1 MLGNVY
7 EKRLIEAYIAEN
19 HKDPVNGEELEITD
33 LIDLKSSRI
42 VAPRP
47 PTLTSIPSL
56 LSTFQNEWDAL
67 ALESFNLRQ
76 QLQQTRQEL
85 ATALYQHDAA
95 VRVIARLT
103 RERDAARD
111 ALSKVTIG
119 AGGASNGDAM
129 QIDSQGLPEELA
141 EKVDATQE
149 KYEINFQ
156 PKENKQ
162 LIIYRLSKSRRKRPV
177 PKEWA
182 DSELIEKFGVATTS
196 KELYPGAKS
205 LAVDEG
211 GQLVVFGGDDGVA
224 GIFSIPENKVVQSFK
239 AGGAVTDAVWY
250 GSQPIIS
257 TASGAVKVFGDS
269 EISFTSHAG
278 SANGL
283 ALHPS
288 GDILASVGVDK
299 SFVFYDLAGGR
310 AVTQVYTDS
319 GTRSHDIV
327 LGKTNNACTELTT
340 AAFHPDGHLFAAGGI
355 DGQIKL
361 FHVKTGENAA
371 NFDLGGPVQDIAFS
385 ENGIWFAAVA
395 KGSNS
400 VVIFDLRKEGKAA
413 EAKVLEIGGQ
423 VDSIRW
429 DYTGQYLA
437 ASGPRGLTISQY
449 TKTSK
454 SWSDVISIAVP
465 ATAVAW
471 GPEAKTLVT
480 VNSDGVITVL
490 G

>member
-1 MLGNVY
+1 MLCSISGEAPQHPVASSKSGNVY
-7 EKRLIEAYIAEN
+7 EKRLIEAYITEN

-103 RERDAARD
+103 RERDEARD
-111 ALSKVTIG
+111 ALSKVTIT
-119 AGGASNGDAM
+119 AGGVSNGDAM
-129 QIDSQGLPEELA
+129 QIDSQGLPEDLA
-141 EKVDATQE
+141 AKVDATQE
-149 KYEINFQ
+149 K
-156 PKENKQ
+156 
-162 LIIYRLSKSRRKRPV
+162 LSKSRRKRPV

-196 KELYPGAKS
+196 KALHPGAKS
-205 LAVDEG
+205 LAIDES
-211 GQLVVFGGDDGVA
+211 GQLVLFGGDDGAA
-224 GIFSIPENKVVQSFK
+224 GIFSIPENKIVESFT
-239 AGGAVTDAVWY
+239 AGSAITDAVWY
-250 GSQPIIS
+250 GSQPVVS

-269 EISFTSHAG
+269 ETTFTSHAG

-299 SFVFYDLAGGR
+299 SFVFYDLPGGK

-319 GTRSHDIV
+319 
-327 LGKTNNACTELTT
+327 ELKT
-340 AAFHPDGHLFAAGGI
+340 AAFHPDGHLFAAGGT

-371 NFDLGGPVQDIAFS
+371 NFDLEGPVQDIAFS

-449 TKTSK
+449 TKGTK
-454 SWSDVISIAVP
+454 SWSDVISTAVP

-471 GPEAKTLVT
+471 GPGAKTLIT
-480 VNSDGVITVL
+480 VNNDGIVTVL

>member
-1 MLGNVY
+1 MLCAISGEAPQFPVASSKSGTVY
-7 EKRLIEAYIAEN
+7 EKRLIEAYITEN

-33 LIDLKSSRI
+33 LIDLKSAKI
-42 VAPRP
+42 VTPRP
-47 PTLTSIPSL
+47 PALTSIPSL
-56 LSTFQNEWDAL
+56 LSTFQNEWDSL
-67 ALESFNLRQ
+67 ALESFTLRQ

-103 RERDAARD
+103 RERDEARD

-119 AGGASNGDAM
+119 SGGANNGDAM

-141 EKVDATQE
+141 AKVDATQE
-149 KYEINFQ
+149 K
-156 PKENKQ
+156 
-162 LIIYRLSKSRRKRPV
+162 LSKSRRKRPV

-182 DSELIEKFGVATTS
+182 DSEVIEKFGVAIQS
-196 KELYPGAKS
+196 EPLYPGCTS
-205 LAVDEG
+205 LAVDES
-211 GQLVVFGGDDGVA
+211 GQLAIVGGSDGVVGVYA
-224 GIFSIPENKVVQSFK
+224 IQENKVQQSFK
-239 AGGAVTDAVWY
+239 AGSTVTGAVWY
-250 GSQPIIS
+250 GAQPVVS
-257 TASGAVKVFGDS
+257 TSSGAIKVFGDD
-269 EISFTSHAG
+269 EITFNSHAG
-278 SANGL
+278 SANAI

-299 SFVFYDLAGGR
+299 SFVFYDLPGGK
-310 AVTQVYTDS
+310 AVTQVNTDS
-319 GTRSHDIV
+319 
-327 LGKTNNACTELTT
+327 ELTT
-340 AAFHPDGHLFAAGGI
+340 AAFHPDGHLFAAGGA

-371 NFDLGGPVQDIAFS
+371 NFELGGPVQDLAFS

-400 VVIFDLRKEGKAA
+400 VVVFDLRKEGKAA
-413 EAKVLEIGGQ
+413 EAKILEIGGQ

-449 TKTSK
+449 TKSSK
-454 SWSDVISIAVP
+454 SWSDVISTAVP
-465 ATAVAW
+465 ATAVEW
-471 GPEAKTLVT
+471 GPEAKTLIT
-480 VNSDGVITVL
+480 VNNDGVVTVL

>member
-1 MLGNVY
+1 MLCSISGEAPQHPVASSKSGNVY

-103 RERDAARD
+103 RERDEARD

-141 EKVDATQE
+141 AKVDATQE
-149 KYEINFQ
+149 K
-156 PKENKQ
+156 
-162 LIIYRLSKSRRKRPV
+162 LSKSRRKRPV

-182 DSELIEKFGVATTS
+182 DAELIEKFGVATTS
-196 KELYPGAKS
+196 KALYPGAKS
-205 LAVDEG
+205 LAVDEA
-211 GQLVVFGGDDGVA
+211 GQLVVFGGNDGVA
-224 GIFSIPENKVVQSFK
+224 GIFSIPENKVVESFK
-239 AGGAVTDAVWY
+239 AGAAVTDSVWF
-250 GSQPIIS
+250 GNQPVVS

-269 EISFTSHAG
+269 EISFASHAG

-299 SFVFYDLAGGR
+299 SFVFYDLPGGK
-310 AVTQVYTDS
+310 AVTQVYSDS
-319 GTRSHDIV
+319 
-327 LGKTNNACTELTT
+327 ELTT
-340 AAFHPDGHLFAAGGI
+340 AAFHPDGHLFAAGGT

-385 ENGIWFAAVA
+385 ENGIWFAGVA

-454 SWSDVISIAVP
+454 SWSDVISTAVP

-471 GPEAKTLVT
+471 GPEAKTLIM
-480 VNSDGVITVL
+480 VNGDGIITVL